1 MLMRHVRN
9 WRSQEA
15 RMADGDG
22 SLNEKDRIGIML
34 EEYKA
39 LRAEIVARTTMQA
52 QLSAAFGAGAITVFG
67 LMFAYHYYW
76 IGSIMIG
83 LLLVVLYLVSD
94 FLNEDTH
101 NIGKRLLEIE
111 NEINRRAGETLFS
124 WESRFGIGQLG
135 SYTSRVMTTVKR
147 LFRAGTA

>member
-1 MLMRHVRN
+1 
-9 WRSQEA
+9 
-15 RMADGDG
+15 MAGDG

-67 LMFAYHYYW
+67 LMFANDLII
-76 IGSIMIG
+76 IGSIMII
-83 LLLVVLYLVSD
+83 LLLGLFYLVSN
-94 FLNEDTH
+94 FLNEDTR
-101 NIGKRLLEIE
+101 NIGERLLEIE
-111 NEINRRAGETLFS
+111 NEINYRARDRLFS

-135 SYTSRVMTTVKR
+135 SYTSRLAGTIKR